1 MNAGDGN
8 AFVIQ
13 QLWRFFHHY
22 CGCYSTYLRQEVK
35 CISLMYYAHS
45 KKKLPSVVSMSN
57 FVRQNI
63 LNGRNLFVASN
74 RLECKFLV
82 LAVRALAL
90 AK

>member
-1 MNAGDGN
+1 
-8 AFVIQ
+8 
-13 QLWRFFHHY
+13 
-22 CGCYSTYLRQEVK
+22 
-35 CISLMYYAHS
+35 MYYAHS